1 VNLSGN
7 TILVTGGGSGI
18 GRALA
23 EELHR
28 RGNQVIIAGRRAQ
41 ALAEVAAGHP
51 GVRTVPLDVA
61 DPADIAEVVPRLT
74 AEYPELNVVIN
85 NAGIM
90 FGDDPTQPLD
100 DEQLTSIV
108 ATNLL
113 GPIRMNSALITHLR
127 AQPSATI
134 INVSS
139 MLGYAPLASSTLY
152 SATKAALHSYT
163 LSLRYRLQGS
173 SITVLEIAPPYTQTD
188 LMPLNA
194 VDPRA
199 MPLTEYLAETMDV
212 LATDE
217 VEVLVARAVLRRDT
231 QRPNE
236 VAVTRQFNDMM
247 NAGQPV
253 VAAPARP
260 QEVGKR

>member
-90 FGDDPTQPLD
+90 FGDDPGQPLD
-100 DEQLTSIV
+100 DKMLTSIV

-113 GPIRMNSALITHLR
+113 GPVRLNSALITHLHQ
-127 AQPSATI
+127 QPSATI

-139 MLGYAPLASSTLY
+139 MLGYAPLASSALY

-163 LSLRYRLQGS
+163 LSLRHRLEGS
-173 SITVLEIAPPYTQTD
+173 PVTVLEIAPPYTQTA
-188 LMPLNA
+188 LMNVNLT
-194 VDPRA
+194 DPRA
-199 MPLTEYLAETMDV
+199 MPLADYLAETMEL

-217 VEVLVARAVLRRDT
+217 VEVYVERARARRDAL
-231 QRPNE
+231 RPDE
-236 VAVTRQFNDMM
+236 VGATKRFNDMM
-247 NAGQPV
+247 NGA
-253 VAAPARP
+253 
-260 QEVGKR
+260 